1 MRKSKLLIGLLA
13 MSLCACS
20 TGNKN
25 QANALDEDSY
35 QAILPY
41 EASDTRSKHVGLIN
55 DTDLRVEME
64 SGLMDLSK
72 KYFSTSSVGYKTHQ
86 FLDYDE
92 LDATDGSRGLLG
104 TVRDGNP
111 NGLNPSADE
120 EFDTGNGIVTNATI
134 LVDIYE
140 LDWYTNDTL
149 KGISLGLVVNGN
161 LNASDGSS
169 VDITDEKMQNYLEVT
184 FSKLASYMHERFNEI
199 NKNIPIYIAAYKLDD
214 TNATDKGGYVYEGY
228 YKGGQGNFT
237 SLTQEWVLVPSSRFT
252 ELDAMAADEFTS
264 FKEEIANVLPDNT
277 FVTGEAKFESKK
289 LRKLNLTITAHGKTA
304 GEVLAIIEHAK
315 DQMST
320 FETKKCDYLITILN
334 DDTVYALIE
343 RKSGSSE
350 CNVISKI

>member
-1 MRKSKLLIGLLA
+1 MDNSYNEFLKKVETIKSDYDK
-13 MSLCACS
+13 SLEEHQ
-20 TGNKN
+20 KEK
-25 QANALDEDSY
+25 DF
-35 QAILPY
+35 Y
-41 EASDTRSKHVGLIN
+41 EIIVKYLQTKDIN
-55 DTDLRVEME
+55 DLMILLGNDYDQFLGDLKSQLNIV
-64 SGLMDLSK
+64 
-72 KYFSTSSVGYKTHQ
+72 KYFILNDKMFLSQ
-86 FLDYDE
+86 FKDL
-92 LDATDGSRGLLG
+92 
-104 TVRDGNP
+104 
-111 NGLNPSADE
+111 
-120 EFDTGNGIVTNATI
+120 I
-134 LVDIYE
+134 
-140 LDWYTNDTL
+140 
-149 KGISLGLVVNGN
+149 
-161 LNASDGSS
+161 
-169 VDITDEKMQNYLEVT
+169 
-184 FSKLASYMHERFNEI
+184 NEI

-237 SLTQEWVLVPSSRFT
+237 SLKQEWVLVPSSRFT
-252 ELDAMAADEFTS
+252 ELDSTAANEFTT
-264 FKEEIANVLPDNT
+264 FKEEISNVLPDNT

>member
-1 MRKSKLLIGLLA
+1 
-13 MSLCACS
+13 
-20 TGNKN
+20 
-25 QANALDEDSY
+25 
-35 QAILPY
+35 
-41 EASDTRSKHVGLIN
+41 
-55 DTDLRVEME
+55 
-64 SGLMDLSK
+64 
-72 KYFSTSSVGYKTHQ
+72 
-86 FLDYDE
+86 
-92 LDATDGSRGLLG
+92 
-104 TVRDGNP
+104 
-111 NGLNPSADE
+111 
-120 EFDTGNGIVTNATI
+120 
-134 LVDIYE
+134 
-140 LDWYTNDTL
+140 
-149 KGISLGLVVNGN
+149 
-161 LNASDGSS
+161 
-169 VDITDEKMQNYLEVT
+169 MQNYLEVT

-214 TNATDKGGYVYEGY
+214 TNTTDKGGYVYEGY

-252 ELDAMAADEFTS
+252 ELDATAADEFTT